1 MKNLTI
7 KFYLAVGVLSASI
20 FLMTNNFKSIFLIVG
35 IAMVLGVFFSMG
47 VKILENSEKTN
58 DKLLESENTENE
70 K

>member
-20 FLMTNNFKSIFLIVG
+20 FLMTNNFKSLFLIVG
-35 IAMVLGVFFSMG
+35 IAMVLGVFFSIG
-47 VKILENSEKTN
+47 VKILENSEK
-58 DKLLESENTENE
+58 LSESESAENE